1 MSDPWR
7 RVQAWS
13 FGVGVAGL
21 VLGLFASLDLR
32 LLPAWPRAWLPAI
45 HLLAA
50 AASGVAG
57 WGAQRRLV
65 TIDRERW
72 HWATE
77 AGASSEERQL
87 AHAEAERRRR
97 SVGLAFCLGPVGLA
111 YWFANQAAEAAS
123 GLGAG
128 LVTLTALS
136 ALGLGFLAARL
147 TRGGSVPPPE

>member
-13 FGVGVAGL
+13 HGVGVAGL

-32 LLPAWPRAWLPAI
+32 LLPAWPRAWLPAV

-87 AHAEAERRRR
+87 AHQEAERRRR
-97 SVGLAFCLGPVGLA
+97 STGLA
-111 YWFANQAAEAAS
+111 YWLANQTTAS
-123 GLGAG
+123 GPGIGPG
-128 LVTLTALS
+128 LVPLTALA

-147 TRGGSVPPPE
+147 RRGPSAPPP

>member
-32 LLPAWPRAWLPAI
+32 LLPAWPRAWLPAV

-77 AGASSEERQL
+77 AGASSDERQL
-87 AHAEAERRRR
+87 AHQEAERRRR
-97 SVGLAFCLGPVGLA
+97 STGLAFCLGPVGLA
-111 YWFANQAAEAAS
+111 YWLANQTTAS
-123 GLGAG
+123 GPGLGPG
-128 LVTLTALS
+128 LVPLTALA

-147 TRGGSVPPPE
+147 RRDASAPPP